1 MDPVRLPITR
11 FAARNQFRGD
21 WKYRR
26 TPAGDDLLAVGK
38 GLSPA
43 FFALLAAIE
52 AERATSFTALDLLF
66 TRLDA
71 DDLELWL
78 AELCRMRLIA
88 PAQEAAGLAC
98 VAPATTHCVRVL
110 LVHRDHATRQAW
122 RALLADLAVELVEAE
137 SLEHAEAAYNQLQPQ
152 AILLGPGS
160 SDFNTLELLHVL
172 KHPRAPRPIKAFLM
186 LEDVSAGSR
195 LAEAAARADEAVP
208 VAGLHTLAQRISRQ
222 LGLEQP
228 QGKAGPA
235 GPAAAAPPAAAAK
248 EIAREVVQETPGGVP
263 WKHKTLETLYNELLA
278 ICAELEARD
287 APPAPYPALAA

>member
-26 TPAGDDLLAVGK
+26 TPAGDDLLALGK

-88 PAQEAAGLAC
+88 PAQEAAALVR
-98 VAPATTHCVRVL
+98 VAPASTPCVRVL

-160 SDFNTLELLHVL
+160 GDFNTLELLHVL

-208 VAGLHTLAQRISRQ
+208 VAGHHTLAQCVSRH
-222 LGLEQP
+222 LGLGRP
-228 QGKAGPA
+228 QGQVELAGPA
-235 GPAAAAPPAAAAK
+235 PAPPVAAAAK
-248 EIAREVVQETPGGVP
+248 EVAQETAGAVP
-263 WKHKTLETLYNELLA
+263 WEHKTLETLYNELLA

-287 APPAPYPALAA
+287 APPLPYPALAA